1 MPTAVAVGMMPVTVP
16 ARATTW
22 PPPGRLMF
30 AVLTAA
36 AAYELEATV
45 LRHLADNLSTP
56 LEGRAGVVAVA

>member
-1 MPTAVAVGMMPVTVP
+1 MTVP
-16 ARATTW
+16 ARATRW

-30 AVLTAA
+30 AVLAAA

-45 LRHLADNLSTP
+45 LRHLADNLSTS